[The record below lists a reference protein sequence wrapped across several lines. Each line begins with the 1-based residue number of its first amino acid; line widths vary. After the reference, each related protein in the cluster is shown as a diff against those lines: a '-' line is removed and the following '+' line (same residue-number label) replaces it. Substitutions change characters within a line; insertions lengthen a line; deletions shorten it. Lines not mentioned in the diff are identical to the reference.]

1 MMPPIGKQKIVNME
15 YNIVFMDESGS
26 GSKGLSK
33 VNFWVTVGVLSNLDN
48 HQAVTEDLNSIR
60 KKNMRLYNKELKGT
74 DISRNH
80 LNPGIDK
87 MTVAKDISDLIS
99 KYNMSV
105 FVTASN
111 MAPSIK
117 KLESKFTASNTK
129 NGLQAKD
136 VARELLL
143 ERISIFLNYKRTKD
157 MLNLL
162 VWDLS
167 DNNELADFSAITGS
181 YVNPHDHK
189 KLNSTVVPHILG
201 GLSHDWAELQIAD
214 LISNYALN
222 YVADGI
228 YDDAD
233 KDKSEAFKQ
242 YLYPVLQH
250 SIKGKVEGIGF
261 KLMFNKN

>member
-1 MMPPIGKQKIVNME
+1 ME

-33 VNFWVTVGVLSNLDN
+33 VNFWVTVGVLSNIDN
-48 HQAVTEDLNSIR
+48 HQAVAEDLNLIR

-87 MTVAKDISDLIS
+87 MIVAKDISELIS

-117 KLESKFTASNTK
+117 KLESKFTASNVK

-136 VARELLL
+136 IARELLL

-214 LISNYALN
+214 LVSNYALN

-233 KDKSEAFKQ
+233 KEKSDAFKK
-242 YLYPVLQH
+242 YLYPILQH
-250 SIKGKVEGIGF
+250 GNSGKVEGTGF
-261 KLMFNKN
+261 KLMFNKC

>member
-1 MMPPIGKQKIVNME
+1 ME

-26 GSKGLSK
+26 GSKGQSK
-33 VNFWVTVGVLSNLDN
+33 VNYWVTVGVFSNLDN
-48 HQAVTEDLNSIR
+48 HQRITEELQSIR

-80 LNPGIDK
+80 LNPGINK
-87 MTVAKDISDLIS
+87 MTVAKDLSDLIM
-99 KYNMSV
+99 KYKLSV

-111 MAPSIK
+111 MSPSIK
-117 KLESKFTASNTK
+117 RLESKFTASNVK

-136 VARELLL
+136 IARELLL

-162 VWDLS
+162 IWDLS
-167 DNNELADFSAITGS
+167 DNNELVDFSAITGS
-181 YVNPHDHK
+181 YTNPHDHN
-189 KLNSTVVPHILG
+189 KLNCTIIPHILG

-222 YVADGI
+222 YVADGV

-233 KDKSEAFKQ
+233 KEKSEAFKE
-242 YLYPVLQH
+242 YLYPVLQQ
-250 SIKGKVEGIGF
+250 SRTGKIEGIGF
-261 KLMFNKN
+261 KKIINH